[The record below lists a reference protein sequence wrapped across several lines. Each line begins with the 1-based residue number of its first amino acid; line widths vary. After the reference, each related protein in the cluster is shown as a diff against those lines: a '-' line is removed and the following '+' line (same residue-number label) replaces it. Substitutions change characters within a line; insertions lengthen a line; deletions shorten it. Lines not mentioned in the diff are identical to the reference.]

1 MMFVVA
7 STILVFLLNI
17 CNDGEGSA
25 SSSFGV
31 MASAVAAPITMTR
44 SRRSINIGSRTSTRE
59 ESLAVVTTTSTTV
72 TSTMTNVVPPSLNSE
87 DVDCNDEKKIDHS
100 SPLPIAAA
108 SAPSSSSNPLVQ
120 LITYVKD
127 TAVNFKNGLVELN
140 AAHKRCNAIR
150 NKQTIYAKTNLGIS
164 RRPRG
169 LKGVQM
175 GGITYEEYDYLR
187 KGLVDRNKLLA
198 VIIVSLAL
206 PNYFVYY
213 LWSFPDMM
221 PGPFMKSNFISH
233 VDAANEL
240 SRKRCHAVISVMLD
254 MEKGARIAPWSAK
267 LNPFG
272 RKATE
277 RSMTRLGELVNAG
290 CTTLMN
296 TMTKSE
302 QDCHSSST
310 KTTTTGGGGMVVL
323 QQLSPLLYSSVPF
336 TKKQKSLLDG
346 KILPKQIVKGLTSAI
361 NADPLLKGASPFGMG
376 IIQHIDS
383 VTLADEF
390 IVNQGISIDDINSK
404 LLEEACSARLIGGP
418 QWTDDERKVALST
431 WLQDVEIKPRS
442 KLMMMSTM
450 KDVDQEEGDD
460 DDNSNNSVAAP
471 KDQQQQQPQQLYYNG
486 NLARAV
492 LMCYNAVEGTRDTR
506 SDSKLLRFMYQRS

>member
-1 MMFVVA
+1 
-7 STILVFLLNI
+7 
-17 CNDGEGSA
+17 
-25 SSSFGV
+25 
-31 MASAVAAPITMTR
+31 
-44 SRRSINIGSRTSTRE
+44 
-59 ESLAVVTTTSTTV
+59 
-72 TSTMTNVVPPSLNSE
+72 MTNVVPPSLNSV
-87 DVDCNDEKKIDHS
+87 DVDCNDEKKIEQS
-100 SPLPIAAA
+100 SLPITAA
-108 SAPSSSSNPLVQ
+108 SSTSSSSNPLVQ
-120 LITYVKD
+120 LLTYVKD

-140 AAHKRCNAIR
+140 AAHKRCNTIR

-198 VIIVSLAL
+198 VLLVSLAL

-221 PGPFMKSNFISH
+221 PGPFMKSNFHSYI
-233 VDAANEL
+233 DAANEL
-240 SRKRCHAVISVMLD
+240 SRKRCHAVISVMLEL
-254 MEKGARIAPWSAK
+254 EKGARVAPWSAK

-277 RSMTRLGELVNAG
+277 RSMTRLGDLVNAG

-296 TMTKSE
+296 V
-302 QDCHSSST
+302 
-310 KTTTTGGGGMVVL
+310 TTTGGMVVL
-323 QQLSPLLYSSVPF
+323 QQLSPLLYSSLPF
-336 TKKQKSLLDG
+336 TKKQQSLLDG
-346 KILPKQIVKGLTSAI
+346 KILPKQIIKGLTSAI
-361 NADPLLKGASPFGMG
+361 NADPLLKGASPFGIG
-376 IIQHIDS
+376 FIQHIDS

-418 QWTDDERKVALST
+418 QWTDDERRVALSS
-431 WLQDVEIKPRS
+431 WLQEVEIKPRS

-450 KDVDQEEGDD
+450 KDDDQEEGDD

-471 KDQQQQQPQQLYYNG
+471 KEQQQQQPQQLYYNG